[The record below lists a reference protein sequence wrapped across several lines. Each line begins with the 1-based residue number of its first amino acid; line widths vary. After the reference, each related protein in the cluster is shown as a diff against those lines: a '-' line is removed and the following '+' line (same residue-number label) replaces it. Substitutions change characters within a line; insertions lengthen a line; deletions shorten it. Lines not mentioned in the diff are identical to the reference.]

1 MSERESA
8 IEEKEFDL
16 KSFVIRYF
24 RYWYLFAVFLI
35 LSLAAAWFYNWY
47 AQPVYQVSGKLLI
60 KDEAS
65 TPAKAIMK
73 ELDVVGQSKNLENEI
88 EILKSHRLVSQTLNK
103 LGFDVSYFLVG
114 NIKTSEVYLK
124 SPFEVHIDSLEP
136 LAYFT
141 PIFIDIE
148 NAQQFSFS
156 YELKGGERYRTTAN
170 FEENFQTP
178 LGSLRLE
185 KRVGDEFSAYSFDDP
200 QKQSYKI
207 LFHGHDR
214 LVKHFVSRLSVVPIS
229 GQSTIVEVS
238 MLDAVPQK
246 AIDFVNTLVQV
257 YLQNDVNQKNRTA
270 DNTSIFIKE
279 QLEIISADLNAI
291 EHTRQQYKSDKGIV
305 DLSSESQVVLE
316 VARELD
322 NKIAA
327 NNARKT
333 IVDYLQNYVEQ
344 KQALSKLAPSTI
356 DINDQLLNS
365 LIDKLVE
372 LETENERLN
381 ITSTPKNPRFA
392 PLQAEIRLTRS
403 MLIENINNIKN
414 TIELSNAGLEVEK
427 AVIRQKIQSIPN
439 TERELVGIERQYR
452 IQESLY
458 LYLLEKQAEVSI
470 SIASSVSE
478 NRIVDTARASAG
490 PVKPVK
496 SKAYSIA
503 LIFGLLLP
511 VVIIYLIEQLD
522 DYVRDV
528 KTIEQLTG
536 LPILGVVGFNKETS
550 NLIIHEKPNSLI
562 AEAYRSVRTNLKFFE
577 LDQNNKVL
585 LITSSVGSE
594 GKTFT
599 AMNLAS
605 VLAVSG
611 KKTILLGLD
620 LRKPKIT
627 EDFGLTKDR
636 GMSNYLSGDSDL
648 DSVIQP
654 SGLLPDF
661 DIIPS
666 GPVPPNPAE
675 LIMSGRMDKLM
686 EELSERYDHI
696 IIDSPPVGLV
706 TDGFILMKYAAL
718 SILVVREGVT
728 RKQHLRHMKR
738 MQEQQKLGK
747 LAVLFNAV
755 RSPRA
760 LNGGGYG
767 YHYGY
772 GYGYSQYGY
781 YQETDAKKGW
791 RQKVQSLFKRGG

>member
-16 KSFVIRYF
+16 KSFVFKYI
-24 RYWYLFAVFLI
+24 RYWYLFAIFLV

-65 TPAKAIMK
+65 SPAKAIMK
-73 ELDVVGQSKNLENEI
+73 ELEVGGQNKNLENEI
-88 EILKSHRLVSQTLNK
+88 EILKSHRLVSQALNK
-103 LGFDVSYFLVG
+103 LSFDVSYFLIG
-114 NIKTSEVYLK
+114 NIKTSEVYQK
-124 SPFEVHIDSLEP
+124 APFVVVADSLEP

-141 PIFIDIE
+141 PFFVDVK
-148 NAQQFSFS
+148 NDQQFSFS
-156 YELKGGERYRTTAN
+156 YERKGGEQYQTTAE
-170 FEENFQTP
+170 FGEIFKTP
-178 LGSLRLE
+178 MGSLKLDKRL
-185 KRVGDEFSAYSFDDP
+185 DEELVTYAFDDP

-207 LFHGHDR
+207 VFHGHER
-214 LVKHFVSRLSVVPIS
+214 LVKQFVNRLSVVPIS

-246 AIDFVNTLVQV
+246 AIDFINTLVQV

-270 DNTSIFIKE
+270 DNTSIFIKD

-291 EHTRQQYKSDKGIV
+291 EHTRQQYKSAKGIV
-305 DLSSESQVVLE
+305 DLSSEAQVVLE
-316 VARELD
+316 IARDLD

-344 KQALSKLAPSTI
+344 EKDVTKLAPSTI
-356 DINDQLLNS
+356 DINDPLLNS
-365 LIDKLVE
+365 LIEKLVE
-372 LETENERLN
+372 LETENEKLN
-381 ITSTPKNPRFA
+381 ITSTQKNPRFA
-392 PLQAEIRLTRS
+392 PLQAEISLTRS

-414 TIELSNAGLEVEK
+414 TIALSNIELEQEK
-427 AVIRQKIQSIPN
+427 EQIRQRIQAIPN

-478 NRIVDTARASAG
+478 NRIVDRARASAG
-490 PVKPVK
+490 PVRPVK

-511 VVIIYLIEQLD
+511 VVIIYLVEQLD

-536 LPILGVVGFNKETS
+536 LPILGVVGFNKESS

-577 LDQNNKVL
+577 FDRKNKVL

-627 EDFGLTKDR
+627 EDFGLSKDR

-654 SGLLPDF
+654 SGLLSGF

-675 LIMSGRMDKLM
+675 LIMSGRMDQLI
-686 EELSERYDHI
+686 EELGERYDHI

-781 YQETDAKKGW
+781 YQEADTKKGW
-791 RQKVQSLFKRGG
+791 RQKVPSLFRRG